1 MNFFPELFTLRFVPV
16 LVRKGYLEYFY
27 AFSDSILDSFSN
39 KVDALARIFGIVKC
53 EVVRL
58 IEKFSLLYG
67 VYEPM
72 PLEDV
77 PLEVLHSRHYLRQWS
92 DLKGEAFVKLCDD
105 ASMILYQ
112 KL

>member
-1 MNFFPELFTLRFVPV
+1 
-16 LVRKGYLEYFY
+16 
-27 AFSDSILDSFSN
+27 
-39 KVDALARIFGIVKC
+39 
-53 EVVRL
+53 
-58 IEKFSLLYG
+58 
-67 VYEPM
+67 M

-77 PLEVLHSRHYLRQWS
+77 PLEVLHSRHYLGQWS